1 MNTEGP
7 RYDLAILEEA
17 VLAHLFETRAL
28 LNVLERKGLVTVG
41 EVSAEIRRLKE
52 QAAQPP
58 SGRDRRRSAP
68 PSDPASD
75 PVNPLQE
82 PLAVGERSRP
92 RPGSS

>member
-1 MNTEGP
+1 METERP

-17 VLAHLFETRAL
+17 VLAHLFETGAL

-58 SGRDRRRSAP
+58 SGQDRPRSAP
-68 PSDPASD
+68 PPRAQKES
-75 PVNPLQE
+75 PLTHRGRRK
-82 PLAVGERSRP
+82 P
-92 RPGSS
+92 

>member
-1 MNTEGP
+1 METDRP
-7 RYDLAILEEA
+7 RYGLAILEEA

-58 SGRDRRRSAP
+58 IGRDRRNSG
-68 PSDPASD
+68 PSPGPAR
-75 PVNPLQE
+75 
-82 PLAVGERSRP
+82 AR
-92 RPGSS
+92 

>member
-1 MNTEGP
+1 MDTERP

-58 SGRDRRRSAP
+58 SGRDRRGSAR
-68 PSDPASD
+68 PSAKASD
-75 PVNPLQE
+75 PVSPLQD
-82 PLAVGERSRP
+82 PLAANGHSRL
-92 RPGSS
+92 